1 MKNEK
6 RKSKPYRCNMT
17 YSLIDNDKRENYVVY
32 CIMRFIALGVVSH
45 IGKATAAAQSDVV

>member
-6 RKSKPYRCNMT
+6 RKSKPYRFDMT

-32 CIMRFIALGVVSH
+32 CIMRFIAN
-45 IGKATAAAQSDVV
+45 

>member
-6 RKSKPYRCNMT
+6 RKSKPYRFNMT
-17 YSLIDNDKRENYVVY
+17 YSLIDNDKRENYVVNA
-32 CIMRFIALGVVSH
+32 FIAKLSLGVVSH